1 MYVAHRQHKEFK
13 LGHIMVDIAKIST
26 SNFLQPSKQSG
37 FLFQMIAI
45 YFGSSCLKMN
55 DYIYLLSFLKV
66 THLLTV
72 P

>member
-1 MYVAHRQHKEFK
+1 
-13 LGHIMVDIAKIST
+13 MVDIAKIST